1 MNQIAKFIEEGQNN
15 ENGPISQTHWD
26 QGLRRRGMEGVG
38 RRLSG
43 LCVKKDAQNRV
54 GCCKRIVG
62 VDFKAL
68 RKKAGVK
75 G

>member
-1 MNQIAKFIEEGQNN
+1 MNQIAKFMEGQTD
-15 ENGPISQTHWD
+15 ERGPISQEHWD
-26 QGLRRRGMEGVG
+26 QGLRRKGMEGVG

-43 LCVKKDAQNRV
+43 LCVKKDKQTRI
-54 GCCKRIVG
+54 GCCERIINMG
-62 VDFKAL
+62 FKAL